1 MYSKEQRDKAIEL
14 FVRYDLSAAPVV
26 REIGY
31 PCRETLAV
39 WYREYLEEQK
49 TGVSRDCRGRYGRY
63 TQEQKEIA
71 IRYYSEHGRSLRKT
85 IRAIGYPSHQLLSQW
100 LDELAPGEK
109 RRFERP
115 EFTGEQKREAAIALV
130 TRRSSASEI
139 AEAVGCGRETLYA
152 WKRKILGKEVPTVLD
167 DREEL
172 PDDPEE
178 LAAYVGKLK
187 DQIRRLELERDILEG
202 TVEIVKKD
210 PSADVRTLSNKE
222 KATLIGA
229 MREKHPLNE
238 LLGALGLP
246 KSSYFYQRRSMN
258 APDKYLGLRDRIR
271 RIFVANGAR
280 YGYRRIRLEL
290 KREGETVSARVVA
303 RIMAEEGLIAKGVK
317 RKRRWSSYAGE
328 PSDAPKNLVNRDFNA
343 NAPNEKWLTD
353 ITEFGIPA
361 GKVYLSPIVDCFDGM
376 VVSWTIGTSPSADLA
391 NTMLENAVATLHP
404 GESPLIHSDRGGH
417 YRWPRWIELVED
429 ACLVR
434 SMSKKGCCADNSA
447 CEGLFGRLK
456 NEFFYGEDWS
466 EVSIDEFMVMLDSY
480 LHWYNE
486 ARIKVS
492 LDGMSPLEYRRDL
505 GLAA

>member
-1 MYSKEQRDKAIEL
+1 MSE
-14 FVRYDLSAAPVV
+14 
-26 REIGY
+26 
-31 PCRETLAV
+31 ETI
-39 WYREYLEEQK
+39 Q
-49 TGVSRDCRGRYGRY
+49 
-63 TQEQKEIA
+63 
-71 IRYYSEHGRSLRKT
+71 
-85 IRAIGYPSHQLLSQW
+85 
-100 LDELAPGEK
+100 
-109 RRFERP
+109 
-115 EFTGEQKREAAIALV
+115 
-130 TRRSSASEI
+130 
-139 AEAVGCGRETLYA
+139 
-152 WKRKILGKEVPTVLD
+152 
-167 DREEL
+167 
-172 PDDPEE
+172 
-178 LAAYVGKLK
+178 
-187 DQIRRLELERDILEG
+187 
-202 TVEIVKKD
+202 VK
-210 PSADVRTLSNKE
+210 
-222 KATLIGA
+222 
-229 MREKHPLNE
+229 
-238 LLGALGLP
+238 
-246 KSSYFYQRRSMN
+246 
-258 APDKYLGLRDRIR
+258 
-271 RIFVANGAR
+271 
-280 YGYRRIRLEL
+280 
-290 KREGETVSARVVA
+290 
-303 RIMAEEGLIAKGVK
+303 EGLIAKGVK